1 MVTGI
6 WTLAKGSPYNQGV
19 AKLIG
24 SIGAVMIWTVMVV
37 LFAALF
43 WALFGTTVSL
53 LTVGIGAFGL
63 YWLTGRRR

>member
-1 MVTGI
+1 M
-6 WTLAKGSPYNQGV
+6 
-19 AKLIG
+19 AKLFA
-24 SIGAVMIWTVMVV
+24 GAGLLMVGLLV
-37 LFAALF
+37 VVVFAALF

>member
-1 MVTGI
+1 M
-6 WTLAKGSPYNQGV
+6 